1 MVREVEWLAR
11 AVRARVLARYGG
23 QLLLVMAALAVP
35 PAVVA
40 AAGGELGFLARLGA
54 SMAVLVG
61 AGLPLSRC
69 AAPSDVRPAEGMVVA
84 AGAFLLAAVAMVP
97 PMASGDL
104 PLLDA
109 LFECVSG
116 VTTTGLS
123 TLATVDTRSP
133 AFLFTRAWMQWYGG
147 LGVAVFALVFV
158 TRPGTAARQ
167 LMADEDEHELAGGTR
182 ARARRVL
189 RTYLALTAVAA
200 VAIVAAGASPW
211 DGLLTT
217 LSATSTGGFAPHDGS
232 LAALGGPALGGVVLL
247 FCGIGAVLH
256 PFYRPARRGR
266 LREVWGDLQVR
277 VLLLATLALSA
288 GLLLSLRFG
297 LGMAWGDALVE
308 APLLAASAQT
318 TTGFFHTS
326 PAGIDGASK
335 VLVAV
340 SMFVGG
346 GVGST
351 AGGIKL
357 VRLLILLRS
366 VQTLVAR
373 VVLPQHAVV
382 GTRLEGR
389 TLEEEDLREAMLVIF
404 LFLSVLVVS
413 WLPFV
418 AAGYDPLDAL
428 FDVTSAVGTVG
439 LSTGVVG
446 PGLPGYLKGILCAE
460 MLLGRLEIIA
470 WLVILYPRTWTGRRR
485 G

>member
-1 MVREVEWLAR
+1 MAREVQWLAR
-11 AVRARVLARYGG
+11 AVRGRVLARYTG
-23 QLLLVMAALAVP
+23 QLLLVMAALALP
-35 PAVVA
+35 PAAVA
-40 AAGGELGFLARLGA
+40 AASGDGDFLLRVGLVV
-54 SMAVLVG
+54 AVL
-61 AGLPLSRC
+61 AALGLGLSRC
-69 AAPSDVRPAEGMVVA
+69 RAPSDVRPAEGMVVA
-84 AGAFLLAAVAMVP
+84 AGAFLLASLAMVP
-97 PMASGDL
+97 PMASEGL

-109 LFECVSG
+109 LFECISG
-116 VTTTGLS
+116 VTTTGLT
-123 TLATVDTRSP
+123 TLATVETRSP

-167 LMADEDEHELAGGTR
+167 LMADEDEHELAGNTR
-182 ARARRVL
+182 ERARRVL
-189 RTYLALTAVAA
+189 RTYLILTAVAA
-200 VAIVAAGASPW
+200 VAIVAAGAPLGH
-211 DGLLTT
+211 GLLYT
-217 LSATSTGGFAPHDGS
+217 LSATSTGGFTSFDDS
-232 LAALGGPALGGVVLL
+232 LEGLGGPALAGVVLS
-247 FCGIGAVLH
+247 FCVIGAALH
-256 PFYRPARRGR
+256 PFYRPTRRGR
-266 LREVWGDLQVR
+266 LREVWGDLQLRALLVA
-277 VLLLATLALSA
+277 VLVLTAALLLTFRFALDMSW
-288 GLLLSLRFG
+288 R
-297 LGMAWGDALVE
+297 DALVE
-308 APLLAASAQT
+308 APVLATTAQT
-318 TTGFFHTS
+318 GTGFFRLS
-326 PAGIDGASK
+326 PAEIDGGSK
-335 VLVAV
+335 ILVAV

-404 LFLSVLVVS
+404 LFLSILVAS

-446 PGLPGYLKGILCAE
+446 PELPGYLKGILCAD